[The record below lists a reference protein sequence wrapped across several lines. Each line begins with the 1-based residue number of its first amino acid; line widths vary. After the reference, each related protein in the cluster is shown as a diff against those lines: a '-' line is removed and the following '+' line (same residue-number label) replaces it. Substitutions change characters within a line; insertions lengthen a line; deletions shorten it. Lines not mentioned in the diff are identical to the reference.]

1 MAVAKKKCK
10 HCSEY
15 EYASIGVKTPVGF
28 FCSSEHMMEF
38 IKEKRQR
45 QIDKGIIKQR
55 NAAKEKAKKE
65 RKVFRERKEK
75 LKTVGDYTKEAQA
88 SINKYI
94 RLRDS
99 GKPCISCGSLPEQK
113 LGGTMDAG
121 HYRSRGSAGHLR
133 FNVFNIHAQC
143 VKCNRYNS
151 GNAVDYRI
159 SLIKK
164 IGLERV
170 ERLEND
176 NSPRKFT
183 IEYLKRVKKIFNKK
197 YRVYAKRFRN

>member
-15 EYASIGVKTPVGF
+15 ERVSVGVKTPVGF
-28 FCSSEHMMEF
+28 FCSHDHVWEF
-38 IKEKRQR
+38 VSKERAKKAKKA
-45 QIDKGIIKQR
+45 ID
-55 NAAKEKAKKE
+55 ASLKKE
-65 RKVFRERKEK
+65 RKIFRERKEK

-94 RLRDS
+94 RLRDD

-164 IGLERV
+164 IGLDRV
-170 ERLEND
+170 EKLEND